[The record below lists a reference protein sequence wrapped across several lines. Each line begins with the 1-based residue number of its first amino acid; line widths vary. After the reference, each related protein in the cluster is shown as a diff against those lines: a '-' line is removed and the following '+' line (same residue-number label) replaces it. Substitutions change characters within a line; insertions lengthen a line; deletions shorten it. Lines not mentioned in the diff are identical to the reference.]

1 MTNQTLRTLAK
12 DYANGTLN
20 KEAYRKSRD
29 ELLAG
34 VLSGDIPLP
43 VNEYRPPLRAQDLD
57 STFEKPS
64 IEPVPPQQD
73 MEPITEFVTPPSKRG
88 PPIIAGKSRP
98 GSPLKHDI
106 ALIAVVT
113 IFFIAV
119 LIVVMSVLEEDGQP
133 TNRDNITDSDP
144 GQTPPALQN
153 QSATEL
159 MEEFLQRR
167 NWSNESLQQFT
178 AQWNNLIPDDQAS
191 GLASPL
197 SIQLTNAIYKQLLED
212 RALFG
217 TGDDDAIMARQ
228 HALVDFAKG
237 IGIDDPRLK
246 VREAEPATITP
257 PDTLPVPAYDSM
269 EDIDSS
275 GIEKDM
281 QESAVF
287 PEIINIEN
295 ENACVPSL
303 VKQRVP
309 YCRDTLDGTNR
320 GPALTVISAGK
331 FMMGGDKPN
340 EQPKHAVE
348 ITYPFAVSVN
358 EISQEDFELFCVDA
372 QRPCPLQPWS
382 NKNYPVVN
390 ITWHDADAY
399 AGWLSNKTGN
409 QYRLPTEAEWEYAA
423 RANTTTRYPFG
434 DEISITD
441 AVFSG
446 IKPLTAPLPR
456 SDHSKI
462 RNNFRLYHMTG
473 NVREWVMD
481 AWRDNYNN
489 ASSDGSAYIDS
500 NSNYHV
506 IRGGSYADNADA
518 LRSSAREKLSANT
531 ADIYTVFRVVLELG

>member
-113 IFFIAV
+113 ILFIAV

-197 SIQLTNAIYKQLLED
+197 SIQLTNAIYKQLL
-212 RALFG
+212 
-217 TGDDDAIMARQ
+217 
-228 HALVDFAKG
+228 
-237 IGIDDPRLK
+237 
-246 VREAEPATITP
+246 
-257 PDTLPVPAYDSM
+257 
-269 EDIDSS
+269 
-275 GIEKDM
+275 
-281 QESAVF
+281 
-287 PEIINIEN
+287 
-295 ENACVPSL
+295 
-303 VKQRVP
+303 
-309 YCRDTLDGTNR
+309 
-320 GPALTVISAGK
+320 
-331 FMMGGDKPN
+331 
-340 EQPKHAVE
+340 
-348 ITYPFAVSVN
+348 
-358 EISQEDFELFCVDA
+358 
-372 QRPCPLQPWS
+372 
-382 NKNYPVVN
+382 
-390 ITWHDADAY
+390 
-399 AGWLSNKTGN
+399 
-409 QYRLPTEAEWEYAA
+409 
-423 RANTTTRYPFG
+423 
-434 DEISITD
+434 
-441 AVFSG
+441 
-446 IKPLTAPLPR
+446 
-456 SDHSKI
+456 
-462 RNNFRLYHMTG
+462 
-473 NVREWVMD
+473 
-481 AWRDNYNN
+481 
-489 ASSDGSAYIDS
+489 DGSYWDPGHS
-500 NSNYHV
+500 EPS
-506 IRGGSYADNADA
+506 DFP
-518 LRSSAREKLSANT
+518 SSPCN
-531 ADIYTVFRVVLELG
+531 